1 LLPLF
6 ARQLILLRRVVQAVS
21 EPDVRAATAKFG
33 MESRGSRL
41 NRRSTHPDH
50 SACDRSKR
58 HPPGLRNRAGRRQ
71 RFGWGFLPL
80 AQLRSRSCIIDGE
93 AVCCGDDGV
102 PSFDR
107 IRYRRTT
114 PTCSSDLRR
123 EPFEVRKA
131 TLASVVAKAAAG
143 LRPNEHI
150 QADGR
155 VRPRLQDGSGGHR
168 IEAQGAALHERPL
181 GRPTDSRARNEE
193 LVAFVIRI
201 VCLGLLGY
209 LSLILIRPF
218 LTIIIW
224 SIIITVALYPIL
236 EWLRQ
241 NFMAIAHWRRLQL
254 LFSPFS

>member
-1 LLPLF
+1 MRSVEAAS
-6 ARQLILLRRVVQAVS
+6 ARASQPRGASAAVRVGVLTTGPAAFSFLHHRR
-21 EPDVRAATAKFG
+21 
-33 MESRGSRL
+33 RG
-41 NRRSTHPDH
+41 
-50 SACDRSKR
+50 
-58 HPPGLRNRAGRRQ
+58 G
-71 RFGWGFLPL
+71 
-80 AQLRSRSCIIDGE
+80 
-93 AVCCGDDGV
+93 VCGDDGV

-209 LSLILIRPF
+209 WSLILIRPF